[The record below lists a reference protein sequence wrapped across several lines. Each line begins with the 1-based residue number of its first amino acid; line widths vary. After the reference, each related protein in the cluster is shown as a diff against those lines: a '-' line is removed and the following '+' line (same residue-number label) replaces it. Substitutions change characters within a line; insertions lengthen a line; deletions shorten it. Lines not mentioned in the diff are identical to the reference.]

1 MHCRIPHI
9 CLCLL
14 FPSKEG
20 GFRYP
25 ICLFLPMKD
34 TFMLKN
40 SFSSAQLLVFLMFYC
55 IKNSQRQYTQCCDFF
70 FPVPSGFHG
79 CYKPPIISTG
89 QWFCKYFKILL
100 LYLGVKPVF
109 EFVSLTE
116 GCACLTFFHP
126 LILGASLISPSCFL
140 RENPIPKVVQHRS
153 CQNFLCCLS
162 CSSVFGEDLG
172 EFPFSW
178 DSAPAVHMWMGLS
191 LAFIVFSWLL
201 FSFCQDGNCCVKPFF
216 FLVKSRHPFC
226 YYLPAFGTCILF
238 IPCTQSPE

>member
-1 MHCRIPHI
+1 MSFFAYERYIYVEKFFQLSTTSGIPDV
-9 CLCLL
+9 LL
-14 FPSKEG
+14 HKKFPET
-20 GFRYP
+20 
-25 ICLFLPMKD
+25 IHTVLW
-34 TFMLKN
+34 
-40 SFSSAQLLVFLMFYC
+40 
-55 IKNSQRQYTQCCDFF
+55 FF

-100 LYLGVKPVF
+100 LCLGVKPVF

-191 LAFIVFSWLL
+191 LAFTVFSWLL

-216 FLVKSRHPFC
+216 F
-226 YYLPAFGTCILF
+226 
-238 IPCTQSPE
+238 